1 MALTLSITED
11 NGGEYMNEEAKMV
24 LKLHLCNSFID
35 ALADEGLITR
45 RQRGNLRAAVKK
57 RITMV

>member
-1 MALTLSITED
+1 MI
-11 NGGEYMNEEAKMV
+11 EEAKMI
-24 LKLHLCNSFID
+24 LKFHLCNCFID

>member
-1 MALTLSITED
+1 MI
-11 NGGEYMNEEAKMV
+11 EEAKMI
-24 LKLHLCNSFID
+24 LKFHLCNSFID
-35 ALADEGLITR
+35 ALADDGLITR

>member
-1 MALTLSITED
+1 MI
-11 NGGEYMNEEAKMV
+11 EEAKII
-24 LKLHLCNSFID
+24 LKFHLCNSFID

-45 RQRGNLRAAVKK
+45 RQRGDLREKIKK